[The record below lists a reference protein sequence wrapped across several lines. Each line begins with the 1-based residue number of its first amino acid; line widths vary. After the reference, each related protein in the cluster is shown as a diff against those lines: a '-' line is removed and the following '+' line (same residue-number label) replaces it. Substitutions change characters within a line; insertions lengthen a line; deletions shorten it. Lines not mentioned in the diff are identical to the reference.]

1 MTNLSTIEQ
10 YAIAK
15 YPNGQIDGITYEDF
29 FGEIV
34 WVTTPDK
41 STHAVSTKQMLSE
54 IEGYRHHKEMNRIR
68 QQISKAIGALK

>member
-1 MTNLSTIEQ
+1 MNNLSTIEQ
-10 YAIAK
+10 YALYK
-15 YPNGQIDGITYEDF
+15 YPNGQIDGITYEDH

-41 STHAVSTKQMLSE
+41 TTHAVSTKMMISE

-68 QQISKAIGALK
+68 QQISNAIGALK